1 MPANLTP
8 QYLEAEKRYREAKTQ
23 EEKIAALE
31 EMLAIIPKHKGTD
44 RLQADIKR
52 RLSKHKEESQKKKG
66 AQVQKSIFHIDKEGA
81 AQVAIV
87 GPPNTG
93 KSSLVDKLTKAS
105 PEIADFPHT
114 THKPTPGMAQYENIQ
129 FQLVDTPPITGE
141 YVDPAMADMIRHA
154 DIIVILLD
162 VSADLLGQYE
172 ETLATLEDFRIFPEG
187 TQPPDEMKKTVFF
200 KKMLV
205 VANKTDTEKQE
216 EDFDTFVDLVG
227 PIMPALGISVHRGRN
242 LDRFLRILYDLAG
255 VIRVYSKNPGKEPD
269 LEEPFVVPKDTTL
282 EELAAKIHKDIA
294 KKMKYARI
302 WGTSVHDGQMVQRDY
317 VLHDGDIVEI
327 HI

>member
-8 QYLEAEKRYREAKTQ
+8 LYLEAEKRYREAKTQ

-66 AQVQKSIFHIDKEGA
+66 AQIQRSIFHIDKEGA
-81 AQVAIV
+81 AQVVII

-141 YVDPAMADMIRHA
+141 YVDPAMADLIRHA
-154 DIIVILLD
+154 DIVVILLD
-162 VSADLLGQYE
+162 LSADLLGQYE
-172 ETLATLEDFRIFPEG
+172 ETLAALEDFRIFPEG
-187 TQPPDEMKKTVFF
+187 TPPPDEMKKTLFF
-200 KKMLV
+200 KKIFI
-205 VANKTDTEKQE
+205 VANKMDTEKE
-216 EDFDTFVDLVG
+216 KEDFDAFLDLTG
-227 PIMPALGISVHRGRN
+227 LTMPALGISVHNGRN
-242 LDRFLRILYDLAG
+242 LDRFLGILYELAG

-269 LEEPFVVPKDTTL
+269 LEEPFVVPEDTTL

>member
-1 MPANLTP
+1 
-8 QYLEAEKRYREAKTQ
+8 
-23 EEKIAALE
+23 
-31 EMLAIIPKHKGTD
+31 
-44 RLQADIKR
+44 
-52 RLSKHKEESQKKKG
+52 
-66 AQVQKSIFHIDKEGA
+66 
-81 AQVAIV
+81 
-87 GPPNTG
+87 
-93 KSSLVDKLTKAS
+93 
-105 PEIADFPHT
+105 
-114 THKPTPGMAQYENIQ
+114 MAPFENVQ

-255 VIRVYSKNPGKEPD
+255 VIRVNSKNPGKEPD